1 VAKVEWGTKRSC
13 QECGA
18 KFYDMRRA
26 EIICPKCDAVF
37 QIAPPKAKRAQ
48 PAAKETVKQAKP
60 AAEPAGIKG
69 ADSGG
74 GETDA
79 IDELKDAGTGDDQ
92 IDDDDDDEAVI
103 EDTSDLGNDDDDVAD
118 VIQKPGAQDDS

>member
-1 VAKVEWGTKRSC
+1 MAKVEWGTKRSC
-13 QECGA
+13 QECGT

-26 EIICPKCDAVF
+26 KIICPKCDAVF

-48 PAAKETVKQAKP
+48 PAAKETVEPAKP

-69 ADSGG
+69 ADPGD

-79 IDELKDAGTGDDQ
+79 IDELKDVGTEDDQ
-92 IDDDDDDEAVI
+92 IDDDDDEAVI